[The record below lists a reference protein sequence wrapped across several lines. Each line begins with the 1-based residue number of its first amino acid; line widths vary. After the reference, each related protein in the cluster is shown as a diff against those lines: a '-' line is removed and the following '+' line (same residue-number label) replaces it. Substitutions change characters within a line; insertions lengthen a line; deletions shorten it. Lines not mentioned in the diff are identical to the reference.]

1 MTTRAVMDSRQTFHL
16 TPTRIVLRH
25 RLFSVEEQNVAHN
38 SIRWQKCLPTDG
50 HAGFSSATAEE
61 PIQHMREARKPN
73 RNWSPTQDEGIACF
87 ATHDPKEPCRVL
99 VVDDDEL
106 ILSRLVSL
114 LQRSGYEAY
123 AARSGEDAMRVLDEK
138 DCQIVVTDWHMPDMD
153 GLDLCRSIRSS
164 ADKASIYILMLTV
177 RDGSGDIV
185 AGLSA
190 GADDYAVKGATA
202 EEILARLEVGKR
214 IT

>member
-1 MTTRAVMDSRQTFHL
+1 
-16 TPTRIVLRH
+16 
-25 RLFSVEEQNVAHN
+25 VEDQNVAHN
-38 SIRWQKCLPTDG
+38 SIRSQKCFPTYE
-50 HAGFSSATAEE
+50 HAGFPCATADET
-61 PIQHMREARKPN
+61 IQHMREARKPN
-73 RNWSPTQDEGIACF
+73 RNWSLAQEEVIACF
-87 ATHDPKEPCRVL
+87 ATHDPTEPCRVL

-106 ILSRLVSL
+106 SRSRLISL
-114 LQRSGYEAY
+114 LERSGYEAY
-123 AARSGEDAMRVLDEK
+123 AARSGEDAMRVLDEM
-138 DCQIVVTDWHMPDMD
+138 DCRIVVTDWHMPDMD

-164 ADKASIYILMLTV
+164 ADKAYIYILMLTV

>member
-1 MTTRAVMDSRQTFHL
+1 
-16 TPTRIVLRH
+16 
-25 RLFSVEEQNVAHN
+25 
-38 SIRWQKCLPTDG
+38 
-50 HAGFSSATAEE
+50 
-61 PIQHMREARKPN
+61 
-73 RNWSPTQDEGIACF
+73 
-87 ATHDPKEPCRVL
+87 VL

-106 ILSRLVSL
+106 ILSRLISL
-114 LQRSGYEAY
+114 LERGGYEAY
-123 AARSGEDAMRVLDEK
+123 AARSGEDAMRVLDEM
-138 DCQIVVTDWHMPDMD
+138 DCHIVVTDWHMPDMD

-164 ADKASIYILMLTV
+164 ADKAYIYILMLTV

>member
-1 MTTRAVMDSRQTFHL
+1 M
-16 TPTRIVLRH
+16 IVLRNG
-25 RLFSVEEQNVAHN
+25 LLSMEEQNVAHN
-38 SIRWQKCLPTDG
+38 SIRWQKCLPTAE
-50 HAGFSSATAEE
+50 HAWPASATADES
-61 PIQHMREARKPN
+61 IQHMRHAQKPTG
-73 RNWSPTQDEGIACF
+73 NWSLAQNAVIARF
-87 ATHDPKEPCRVL
+87 ASHDPAEPCRVL

-106 ILSRLVSL
+106 IVSKLMSL
-114 LQRSGYEAY
+114 LKRSGYEAY
-123 AARSGEDAMRVLDEK
+123 SARSGEEALRVLDQM
-138 DCQIVVTDWHMPDMD
+138 DCRIVVTDWQMHDMD

-164 ADKASIYILMLTV
+164 ADKAYIYILMLTV